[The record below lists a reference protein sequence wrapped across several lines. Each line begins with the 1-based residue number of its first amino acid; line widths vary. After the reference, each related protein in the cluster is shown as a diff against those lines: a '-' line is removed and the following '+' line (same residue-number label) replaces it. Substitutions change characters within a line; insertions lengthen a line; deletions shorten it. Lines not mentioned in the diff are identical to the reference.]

1 MTDKQVRS
9 NYKIT
14 LDTFA
19 LLPAFDIDYQTRAIT
34 SEGVINIAHPPL
46 SIIKENCLRYGSSYN
61 GRREAVLYHLN
72 YIQRTPIPIHPS
84 LGIIAFPTKSI
95 KHADCIW
102 LFLHAIHDI
111 RKVDQKVY
119 IEFINGQQLNLNE
132 SIHIIKKNFDRAE
145 NVMGLFQS
153 LLYCNVFLK
162 KH

>member
-1 MTDKQVRS
+1 MTNKQVRS
-9 NYKIT
+9 KYKIT

-84 LGIIAFPTKSI
+84 IGIIAFPTKSI
-95 KHADCIW
+95 KHADCKW
-102 LFLHAIHDI
+102 LFFHAIRDI
-111 RKVDQKVY
+111 RKVNQKVY
-119 IEFINGQQLNLNE
+119 IEFINGQQLSINE
-132 SIHIIKKNFDRAE
+132 SVHTIRKQYDRAGIVSE
-145 NVMGLFQS
+145 LFH
-153 LLYCNVFLK
+153 LFR
-162 KH
+162 